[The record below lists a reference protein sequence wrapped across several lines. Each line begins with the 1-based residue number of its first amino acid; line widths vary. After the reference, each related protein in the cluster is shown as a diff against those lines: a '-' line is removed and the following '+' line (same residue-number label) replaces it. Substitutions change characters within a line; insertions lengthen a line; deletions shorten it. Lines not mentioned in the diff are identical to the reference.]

1 MGNRSMLVILMLA
14 LLSFAAFQTFYA
26 VSETERAVL
35 LEFGRVIE
43 ADIKPGFHLKKPFI
57 NEVKKFDSRTISID
71 AQPQRF
77 FTLEKKALIIDSYV
91 MYRISDV
98 QTYYT
103 ATSGDE
109 FQAARLLAQRVNN
122 GLRDQVG
129 ERAMHDVV
137 SSERELLMKDLIVKL
152 STIIRGELGIELVD
166 IRIKRI
172 DLPEDVSSSV
182 YERMKSERDR
192 LAREYRSR
200 GKEQAET
207 LRAKADREKVVISA
221 NAYREAE
228 QLRGE
233 GDAVASATYAAVY
246 KIDPEFYGFYRSLN
260 AYGKSF
266 NDRKDLLV
274 LSPNS
279 DFFKYFKEREGA
291 PKAR

>member
-1 MGNRSMLVILMLA
+1 MSNRSMLA
-14 LLSFAAFQTFYA
+14 LLLGALLTLAGYQALYT

-35 LEFGRVIE
+35 LEFGRVVQ
-43 ADIKPGFHLKKPFI
+43 ADIQPGLHLKKPFI
-57 NEVKKFDSRTISID
+57 NEVKRFDARTTAID

-91 MYRISDV
+91 MYRIADV

-109 FQAARLLAQRVNN
+109 SQAARLLAQRVNN

-129 ERAMHDVV
+129 ERVMHDVV
-137 SSERELLMKDLIVKL
+137 SGEREQLMKDLIVKL
-152 STIIRGELGIELVD
+152 GNIIRGELGIELVD

-172 DLPEDVSSSV
+172 DLPEDVSNSV
-182 YERMKSERDR
+182 YDRMKSERER

-200 GKEQAET
+200 GKEQAEM
-207 LRAKADREKVVISA
+207 LRAQADREKAVISA
-221 NAYREAE
+221 NAYRDAE
-228 QLRGE
+228 KLRGE

-246 KIDPEFYGFYRSLN
+246 KVDPEFYGFYRSIN
-260 AYGKSF
+260 AYSKSF

-274 LSPNS
+274 LSPTS

-291 PKAR
+291 PRAR